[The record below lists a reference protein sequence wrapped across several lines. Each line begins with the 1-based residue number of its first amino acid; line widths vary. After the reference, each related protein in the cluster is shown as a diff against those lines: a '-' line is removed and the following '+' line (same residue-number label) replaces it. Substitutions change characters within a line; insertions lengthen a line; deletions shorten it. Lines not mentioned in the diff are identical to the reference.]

1 MITADQ
7 KYKIAFMGTP
17 DFAVPALKTLF
28 ESGYDI
34 VAVYC
39 QKPRPKDRGH
49 KVQPCP
55 VQIFAEEK
63 GIPVFC
69 PTSFRK
75 EPDAV
80 THFQSLNLDFAI
92 VAAYGLILP
101 KSILEAP
108 RFGCLN
114 IHGSLLPRWRGAAPI
129 HRALLA
135 GDPVTGITIMQMDE
149 GLDTGDMLL
158 KDEVPITDHS
168 TTAELHDSLAQMGA
182 DLILKSLQNHAKGDW
197 HPIKQNDSES
207 NYAPKLEK
215 SEGQLSFEMSADQID
230 RCVRALNPWPGA
242 YLPYKGDMIKV
253 LETHKVKEAENEKPG
268 ILLSS
273 ERLVLSTQK
282 DAIELISVQ
291 KPGRSKISGAD
302 FIRGERLTRGDSFLS
317 RGSA

>member
-1 MITADQ
+1 MADR

-17 DFAVPALKTLF
+17 DFAVPALKKLY
-28 ESGYDI
+28 EAGYEI
-34 VAVYC
+34 AAVYC

-49 KVQPCP
+49 KIQPCP

-63 GIPVFC
+63 GLSVFC

-75 EPDAV
+75 DPEAV
-80 THFQSLNLDFAI
+80 AYFQSLDLDFAI

-135 GDPVTGITIMQMDE
+135 GDHQTGITIMQMDE

-158 KDEVPITDHS
+158 KDEVIITETS
-168 TTAELHDSLAQMGA
+168 TTADLHDSLAMMGA
-182 DLILKSLQNHAKGDW
+182 DLILKALQNHAKGDW
-197 HPIKQNDSES
+197 HPIKQNDADS

-215 SEGQLSFEMSADQID
+215 SEGQLSFDLSADVID
-230 RCVRALNPWPGA
+230 RSVRALNPWPGA
-242 YLPYKGDMIKV
+242 YLPYKGEMIKV
-253 LETHKVKEAENEKPG
+253 LEIRKVAEIHTMKPG

-273 ERLVLSTQK
+273 EKCIVSTQK
-282 DAIELISVQ
+282 GSAIELVTVQ

-302 FIRGERLTRGDSFLS
+302 FMRGERLGAGDSLLHQ
-317 RGSA
+317 GAI